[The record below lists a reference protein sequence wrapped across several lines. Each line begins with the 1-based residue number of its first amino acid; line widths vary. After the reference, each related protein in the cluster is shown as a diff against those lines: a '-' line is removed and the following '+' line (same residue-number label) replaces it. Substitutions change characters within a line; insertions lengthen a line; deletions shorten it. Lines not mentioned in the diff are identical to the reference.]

1 MQYLLGLLALLG
13 GAVGYLF
20 VKKQSAEALLT
31 NTDTKEKVLDL
42 ERERAKRGA
51 AEELEALKR
60 ELELK
65 NAEEKKNNPVNPRD
79 FQ

>member
-20 VKKQSAEALLT
+20 VKKKSAEALLT